1 MPGRARASAWRP
13 PPQLVLGERRKA
25 ASFRGV
31 TSGWRGAGALRS
43 CRHHAAA
50 TSQWRSRAW
59 LQPQAPG
66 FRGARDACS
75 VTASH
80 RRLGEA
86 HGLSC
91 AWPPPQTRRLPASG
105 QLSPRKPP
113 PRGTHS
119 LPALHGAGCLVG
131 PLGPRLQCWE
141 FGKGTT
147 QVLTRRGL
155 RAPNPDVLTPRPRRT
170 WRVGPEPQA
179 PPSSAKPGAG
189 PPGCRRWDAASPA
202 LEGVSR
208 QQQKNASTA
217 RRWKRLVT
225 LGTSGRRKN
234 APRLNLTRL

>member
-1 MPGRARASAWRP
+1 MAAASAASPRRAKEGSELQRSHLRLERGGCTEVLSSPCGRDFTVEVKSMVAAAGAGISGGPGRLQRD
-13 PPQLVLGERRKA
+13 
-25 ASFRGV
+25 GV
-31 TSGWRGAGALRS
+31 A
-43 CRHHAAA
+43 
-50 TSQWRSRAW
+50 
-59 LQPQAPG
+59 
-66 FRGARDACS
+66 
-75 VTASH
+75 
-80 RRLGEA
+80 
-86 HGLSC
+86 
-91 AWPPPQTRRLPASG
+91 PQTRRSPRAELCVAASTDAPTACERTA
-105 QLSPRKPP
+105 SPRKPP

-141 FGKGTT
+141 FGKGAT

-189 PPGCRRWDAASPA
+189 PPGCRRSDAASPA